1 MDLEKLFKKFN
12 SDKINHQYHKVYHS
26 YLNSLKSKKL
36 NILEIGVADGSSLKA
51 WSEFFRYSK
60 IIGIDIKD
68 INLKK
73 RKLLKKNIFFH
84 RGSQSDKS
92 FLIELKNKYNKFDII
107 IDDGSHYPKDVIF
120 TFKELFNSLSING
133 LYFIEDTQTSY
144 NHFFGGNPFDL
155 KYSNT
160 HMNYF
165 KNLVDTINY
174 KEIPNPFYIKGKYDG
189 LIKNLSFY
197 NNMIVIK
204 KGINDVESN
213 LVLNNS
219 YENKRYQTK
228 VSRNKKSK
236 LRYFIKYKL
245 IFKFYTFFLFLI
257 NLIKKIIL
265 LRF

>member
-107 IDDGSHYPKDVIF
+107 IDDGSHISKHIISSFNFLYPYLNEDGFYI
-120 TFKELFNSLSING
+120 
-133 LYFIEDTQTSY
+133 IEDLQTSY
-144 NHFFGGNPFDL
+144 IPRYGGSRLRLNKFNTSMNFLKRLADCVNYEHNDRPFF
-155 KYSNT
+155 K
-160 HMNYF
+160 
-165 KNLVDTINY
+165 KN
-174 KEIPNPFYIKGKYDG
+174 KFDG
-189 LIKNLSFY
+189 LVKFVHFY
-197 NNMIVIK
+197 QNIVFIK
-204 KGINDVESN
+204 KSISKKYYHPEKK
-213 LVLNNS
+213 NS
-219 YENKRYQTK
+219 
-228 VSRNKKSK
+228 
-236 LRYFIKYKL
+236 
-245 IFKFYTFFLFLI
+245 TFV
-257 NLIKKIIL
+257 NSIKK
-265 LRF
+265 FFSNFFY